1 MGRNLSVTIS
11 NSDLCSSHI
20 FWSFCPL
27 PPFSKSC
34 VRYWAD
40 PSNNSRNQSKTLLL
54 FTELICTGLTC
65 KSPRHSAVSLPNS
78 LWPSPFITTKSAL
91 QHNLAFF
98 EITSVVKVSSVGSDF
113 ELPYACKVLADLG
126 VPALMFSFFQPPPCL
141 LIHHVARRA
150 EID

>member
-1 MGRNLSVTIS
+1 MFLSYF
-11 NSDLCSSHI
+11 LK
-20 FWSFCPL
+20 FLAPPPPPPP
-27 PPFSKSC
+27 PPFQNPAYAIEST
-34 VRYWAD
+34 

-54 FTELICTGLTC
+54 FTELICIGLTC

-78 LWPSPFITTKSAL
+78 LWPSPFITTKSAT

-98 EITSVVKVSSVGSDF
+98 KITSVVKVSSVGSDF

-126 VPALMFSFFQPPPCL
+126 VPALMFSFFQPPPCI